1 VTPGTATEEVGAY
14 ARLRFPE
21 GGIDMQPS
29 ALAKYRIDDLIREA
43 EAERATRRVR
53 AVQAAER
60 RAKFRRITT
69 AAVTMLLW
77 PARH

>member
-1 VTPGTATEEVGAY
+1 
-14 ARLRFPE
+14 
-21 GGIDMQPS
+21 MQPS

-43 EAERATRRVR
+43 EVERATRRVR

-60 RAKFRRITT
+60 RAKFRRIAT
-69 AAVTMLLW
+69 AAVTMLVW

>member
-1 VTPGTATEEVGAY
+1 
-14 ARLRFPE
+14 
-21 GGIDMQPS
+21 MQPS

-60 RAKFRRITT
+60 RARFRKIAT
-69 AAVTMLLW
+69 AGVALLLW
-77 PARH
+77 PVRH

>member
-1 VTPGTATEEVGAY
+1 
-14 ARLRFPE
+14 
-21 GGIDMQPS
+21 MQPS

-43 EAERATRRVR
+43 EVERATRRVR

-60 RAKFRRITT
+60 RVKFRRIAT

>member
-1 VTPGTATEEVGAY
+1 
-14 ARLRFPE
+14 
-21 GGIDMQPS
+21 MQPS
-29 ALAKYRIDDLIREA
+29 ALAQYRINDLIREA

-69 AAVTMLLW
+69 AGVSLLLW
-77 PARH
+77 PVRH